1 MKMVVSWTVIIVLM
15 YTAQTS
21 LLTFVDYNGVSVNL
35 MLLLTVSVA
44 FIHGWQA
51 GVGMGFITGMLQ
63 DLTTG
68 GYFGCATFSYMT
80 IGFLFGK
87 FSVHVFKDQFF
98 FPVLSAPLAAIMH
111 FFITW
116 ILIFLIGYR
125 VNFVY
130 AVQTILLPLV
140 CWQLLF
146 AWIVHKIVY
155 DFDKFAKRHG

>member
-1 MKMVVSWTVIIVLM
+1 MKMVISWAIIIVLM

-21 LLTFVDYNGVSVNL
+21 LLTFVDYDGVSANL

-44 FIHGWQA
+44 FVHGWQA
-51 GVGMGFITGMLQ
+51 GIGMGFITGMLQ

-68 GYFGCATFSYMT
+68 GYFGCATLSYMT

-87 FSVHVFKDQFF
+87 FSVNVFRDQFF
-98 FPVLSAPLAAIMH
+98 FPVLSAPLAAVMH
-111 FFITW
+111 FFITL

-125 VNFVY
+125 INFVY
-130 AVQTILLPLV
+130 AVQTNLIPFVCFQLIL
-140 CWQLLF
+140 
-146 AWIVHKIVY
+146 AWPVHKLVY

>member
-1 MKMVVSWTVIIVLM
+1 MKMVVSWTIIIILM

-21 LLTFVDYNGVSVNL
+21 LFTFVDYGGVSVNL

-44 FIHGWQA
+44 FIHGWQP

-68 GYFGCATFSYMT
+68 GYFGCATFSYMV

-98 FPVLSAPLAAIMH
+98 FPVLSAPLAACLH
-111 FFITW
+111 FFITL

-125 VNFVY
+125 INFVY
-130 AVQTILLPLV
+130 AVQTNLIPFV
-140 CWQLLF
+140 CFQLFL
-146 AWIVHKIVY
+146 AWPVHKLVY

>member
-1 MKMVVSWTVIIVLM
+1 MKMVVSWTIIIVLM

-21 LLTFVDYNGVSVNL
+21 LLTFVDYGGVSVNL

-68 GYFGCATFSYMT
+68 GYFGCATFSYMS

-87 FSVHVFKDQFF
+87 FSVHVFRDQFF
-98 FPVLSAPLAAIMH
+98 FPVLSAPIAAVMH
-111 FFITW
+111 FAITL
-116 ILIFLIGYR
+116 ILIFLLGYKIDLIH
-125 VNFVY
+125 
-130 AVQTILLPLV
+130 ATQTILLPLV
-140 CWQLLF
+140 CYQLIF
-146 AWIVHKIVY
+146 AWPIHKVVY
-155 DFDKFAKRHG
+155 DFNKFAKRHG